1 MTNSLLLKLM
11 VLSKCTTISVIN
23 ISKKKNIGDAYK
35 LSFPPFEFMFR
46 IGSGYKNNIIET
58 GSSEF
63 KNLKSYY
70 ICAPDFAGRL
80 WKSLLV
86 TDILQLQHQ
95 PKMKFK
101 EVHILNERSNYEQS
115 EKIEQSLPS
124 GLVPSWEVSLR
135 LLRPKNIISGN

>member
-1 MTNSLLLKLM
+1 
-11 VLSKCTTISVIN
+11 
-23 ISKKKNIGDAYK
+23 
-35 LSFPPFEFMFR
+35 MFR
-46 IGSGYKNNIIET
+46 IGSEYKNNIIET
-58 GSSEF
+58 GSSEL

-95 PKMKFK
+95 PEMKFK

-115 EKIEQSLPS
+115 EKVEQSLPS

-135 LLRPKNIISGN
+135 LLRPKNIISSN